1 MISFLPDLAMPKYGA
16 RYGASAAKHAGG
28 VLPSIMG
35 LLEPETGDWLLLRYL
50 YQPDSK
56 SPQDRLRLFIR
67 VHAGDKVAGKFQF
80 PGEHLLKE
88 FYSWTPVA
96 PDQIGLGFQEETAP
110 LFVVDRNEELLH
122 DPEKDLLHYAPV
134 AFLEGQPTLADG
146 LNIDALFHS
155 LTVPCLVDISARP
168 LELTDAVGQALLS
181 LLRDL
186 DRHASAFDPERRDAG
201 SIEDLSRQHD
211 LLAARHRDFY
221 QQYFDTLYSGRICE
235 FGIRVMSADKRE
247 GALVA
252 RSLAEALGAGG
263 KARVRERPSGK
274 TPLRMA
280 VRAGEHF
287 VEQSKLANGAVCFSD
302 RLAGVPK
309 RLQTTVEEQF
319 LRATEL
325 SHLCFLADMQTAGRM
340 LTLPTSDGLYLR
352 TIRIESEMRGV
363 RLDGKE
369 KQGLIEIGAEAE
381 RPSNLAVGLDQAQ
394 KHLFVAGVTGS
405 GKTTTILNILQQ
417 LWEKHQVPFLV
428 LEPAKSEYR
437 ILADGG
443 GKLAKD
449 LRIYSPGN
457 ERLSPFRF
465 NPLEVPSG
473 VTVEEHISA
482 LEACFAGA
490 IPMSGGPL
498 PSLISEAIV
507 RCYEEAGFSLG
518 DEESKGR
525 PWPTMKTLV
534 SAAKKIM
541 DNRGYVGEV
550 KANLQTAIDVRLNS
564 LCQRSVGRMFSFSHS
579 FPTLDELMR
588 WPTILEMDALNLD
601 QQNLLMLFLL
611 NSVRERLARQ
621 GPSKGLKH
629 VIVLEEAHNLI
640 GVQSAKGQV
649 SEDFADPRGH
659 AARFLVRML
668 AEIRA
673 FGEGIMVVDQSP
685 AAIAPEVLKNTA
697 VKIVHRTV
705 SEDDRDALAAAML
718 MDKYAHEELARLEVG
733 EAFAYNEQLYR
744 PVRVRSPYAIE
755 GMNRPDD
762 LTLAKSFAS
771 ADWYQASQERRL
783 DNMQRKLEQLR
794 KMLREALVASIRQSQ
809 NIQSAKDARNWQ
821 ASLLTL
827 VEQARVKSKQII
839 SDAMLD
845 RGLSGRATDIGNH
858 HLEQMQELVVAA
870 SKQIPR
876 RNYAAKKQKREAGT
890 TAGTRKKD

>member
-1 MISFLPDLAMPKYGA
+1 MPQFGA
-16 RYGASAAKHAGG
+16 RYGASAAQHAGG
-28 VLPSIMG
+28 VLHDILG
-35 LLEPETGDWLLLRYL
+35 LLQPDTGDWLLLRYL
-50 YQPDSK
+50 FQPGTE
-56 SPQDRLRLFIR
+56 SPQDRLRLFLR
-67 VHAGDKVAGKFQF
+67 LHTGGVGQARNRF
-80 PGEHLLKE
+80 PGEHLLRE
-88 FYSWTPVA
+88 FYCWTDAGIDEAAAGV
-96 PDQIGLGFQEETAP
+96 DTNGFH
-110 LFVVDRNEELLH
+110 LFLVDRNEELFH
-122 DPEKDLLHYAPV
+122 DSEKDLLYYAPSPFPDDLP
-134 AFLEGQPTLADG
+134 AIANS
-146 LNIDALFHS
+146 LNLDALFNS
-155 LTVPCLVDISARP
+155 LTAPCLLDISAKP
-168 LELTDAVGQALLS
+168 INLGAEAGKTLLS
-181 LLRDL
+181 ILQDL
-186 DRHASAFDPERRDAG
+186 DRHASDFDPERRDAG
-201 SIEDLSRQHD
+201 SITDLARQRD
-211 LLAARHRDFY
+211 ILAARHKDFF

-235 FGIRVMSADKRE
+235 FGIRVVSADRRE

-252 RSLAEALGAGG
+252 QSLAEAMGPGG
-263 KARVRERPSGK
+263 KAKVREQPQGK
-274 TPLRMA
+274 TPIRLA
-280 VRAGEHF
+280 IQSGEHF
-287 VEQSKLANGAVCFSD
+287 VEQFKVGDDGTCYSERLTGIPKKLQSA
-302 RLAGVPK
+302 L
-309 RLQTTVEEQF
+309 EEQF
-319 LRATEL
+319 LRAAEL
-325 SHLCFLADMQTAGRM
+325 SHLCCLADMQTAGRM

-363 RLDGKE
+363 RPGGKE

-437 ILADGG
+437 ILTDGG

-482 LEACFAGA
+482 LETCFAGA

-518 DEESKGR
+518 DEESKDR

-541 DNRGYVGEV
+541 ENRGYVGEV

-579 FPTLDELMR
+579 FPSLDELMR

-621 GPSKGLKH
+621 GPGKGLKH

-640 GVQSAKGQV
+640 GVQSAQGRV

-762 LTLAKSFAS
+762 LTLGKSFAS
-771 ADWYQASQERRL
+771 AAWYQASQECRL
-783 DNMQRKLEQLR
+783 ENLQRKLEQLR
-794 KMLREALVASIRQSQ
+794 NALRKGLVASIRQFQ
-809 NIQSAKDARNWQ
+809 NMQSAKDARNWQ

-845 RGLSGRATDIGNH
+845 RALSARATEIGNS
-858 HLEQMQELVVAA
+858 HLKRIQQLELEAA
-870 SKQIPR
+870 KQIPR
-876 RNYAAKKQKREAGT
+876 RKYAAKKQKRMAG
-890 TAGTRKKD
+890 K